1 MSEDVKGD
9 EAEAQEWLDALDS
22 VEAFEGLE
30 RVDALLESVVTSA
43 RRKGAKLPFAANTAY
58 VNTIH
63 PDEQVRAHLA
73 FNDLGALRRGRSV
86 FAERQLRRLCRHRSM
101 PETPLRLASEARQ

>member
-30 RVDALLESVVTSA
+30 RVDSLLESVVTSA

-63 PDEQVRAHLA
+63 PDGQPAHPGDRKLESYDPSLYPLERGGDRAA
-73 FNDLGALRRGRSV
+73 G
-86 FAERQLRRLCRHRSM
+86 Q
-101 PETPLRLASEARQ
+101 